1 MRVLTVY
8 GRIYAD
14 CLRQALTGIRKNPW
28 TLLLPVG
35 LLLANSVASSLVLSL
50 GSIGRFLVWIVTAA
64 AMSCY
69 LYFLG
74 EVVAKSRVRPGEFAK
89 SVGPYFWSVANLF
102 FVFWVAQLLLSFL
115 TSGTPQAPTF
125 AILLDLAAF
134 ILLNA
139 SPEMIYQRGSY
150 GGLETTRRS
159 IAFLQAN
166 WIEWGIPNLLFLG
179 LFWWFPDEQ
188 LQTLGT
194 VGWVLDDILKGALFH
209 LAMVF
214 RGHLFAALDGTSHR
228 QRMYRWRATGSP

>member
-14 CLRQALTGIRKNPW
+14 CLRQALVAIRKNPW

-35 LLLANSVASSLVLSL
+35 LLIARGFASNLILSL
-50 GSIGRFLVWIVTAA
+50 GAIGRFLEWIVTAA
-64 AMSCY
+64 ALSCY
-69 LYFLG
+69 LFFLG
-74 EVVAKSRVRPGEFAK
+74 EVVAKNRVRPGEFAK

-102 FVFWVAQLLLSFL
+102 FVFWVASLLLGML
-115 TSGTPQAPTF
+115 TAGTPNAPTF
-125 AILLDLAAF
+125 AVLLQLAAV

-139 SPEMIYQRGSY
+139 SPEMIYQRGSH

-166 WIEWGIPNLLFLG
+166 WIEWGIPNLLFLA
-179 LFWWFPDEQ
+179 LFWWFPDEV
-188 LQTLGT
+188 LLTLGT
-194 VGWVLDDILKGALFH
+194 VGGILDAVLKGALFH

-214 RGHLFAALDGTSHR
+214 RGYLFAELDGTSHR
-228 QRMYRWRATGSP
+228 QRMYRWRAAGSA